1 MLKKIITLMATTL
14 AFASG
19 LVQAALVN
27 VDYIVLDKPIPQLHN
42 NKIEVLEFFSYS
54 CIHCSHLEPYM
65 LKEMKS
71 FAPDTYLRPVHVV
84 WDDSVYYNLARV
96 AAAVNSTGMKLQAD
110 PPIFDAIFNKHIELW
125 RPEVFNKWAVQQ
137 TTFDGQKL
145 VKAYNSL
152 ENAAAATSMRKLS
165 EKYDI
170 QSTPIVIV
178 GGKYQLKFPRGFEAG
193 MKTLNELIEKVRNEN
208 STGAATTRKLPK
220 SIGASLAASANR

>member
-1 MLKKIITLMATTL
+1 MLKKIITIMATTL

-19 LVQAALVN
+19 LAQAALVN
-27 VDYIVLDKPIPQLHN
+27 VDYVVLDKPIPQLHK

-84 WDDSVYYNLARV
+84 WDDDVYYNLARV
-96 AAAVNSTGMKLQAD
+96 SAAVDSTGMKLQAD
-110 PPIFDAIFNKHIELW
+110 PLIFDAIFNKHIELW
-125 RPEVFNKWAVQQ
+125 QPDVFNKWAMQQ
-137 TTFDGQKL
+137 TAFDGKKL

-152 ENAAAATSMRKLS
+152 ENAAAATSMRKMG

-170 QSTPIVIV
+170 QSTPTVIV
-178 GGKYQLKFPRGFEAG
+178 GGKYQLKFPRGFAAG
-193 MKTLNELIEKVRNEN
+193 MITLKDLIEKVRNEN
-208 STGAATTRKLPK
+208 SAGAATASKLPK

>member
-1 MLKKIITLMATTL
+1 MLKKIIRIMATTL

-19 LVQAALVN
+19 MAQAALVN
-27 VDYIVLDKPIPQLHN
+27 VDYVVLDKPIPQLHK
-42 NKIEVLEFFSYS
+42 NKVEVLEFFSYS

-84 WDDSVYYNLARV
+84 WDDNIYYNLARV

-110 PPIFDAIFNKHIELW
+110 PPIFDAIFNKQIELW

-178 GGKYQLKFPRGFEAG
+178 GGKYQLKFPRGFGAG

-208 STGAATTRKLPK
+208 STGATNTRKLPK